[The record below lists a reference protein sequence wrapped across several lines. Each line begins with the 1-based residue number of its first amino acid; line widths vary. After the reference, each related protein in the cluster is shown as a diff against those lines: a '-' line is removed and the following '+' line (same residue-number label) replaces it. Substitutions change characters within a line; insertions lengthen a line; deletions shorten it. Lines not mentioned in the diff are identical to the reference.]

1 MSPTE
6 FAIERAMEF
15 ASILLLAAGAAFF
28 FAGTVGMLRFPDFYS
43 RLHALTKA
51 DNVGLG
57 LTVLG
62 LALRADSLA
71 TVGKLLV
78 IWALVLLAGATASHL
93 IARSGLRRGIRP
105 WTAP

>member
-1 MSPTE
+1 MPP
-6 FAIERAMEF
+6 IDLVL
-15 ASILLLAAGAAFF
+15 SILSSVLLIAGAGFF
-28 FAGTVGMLRFPDFYS
+28 FAGTVDMLRFPDFFS

-62 LALRADSLA
+62 LALRAESVPA
-71 TVGKLLV
+71 VGKLLI
-78 IWALVLLAGATASHL
+78 IWLLVLLAGATASHL
-93 IARSGLRRGIRP
+93 IARSGLRRGIKP

>member
-1 MSPTE
+1 MTM
-6 FAIERAMEF
+6 ID
-15 ASILLLAAGAAFF
+15 LLSALLVLAGAAFF
-28 FAGTVGMLRFPDFYS
+28 FAGTVGMLRFPDVFS
-43 RLHALTKA
+43 RLHALTKG

-71 TVGKLLV
+71 TVGKLVLV
-78 IWALVLLAGATASHL
+78 WMLVLLAGATASHL
-93 IARSGLRRGIRP
+93 IARSSLRRGIKP

>member
-1 MSPTE
+1 MSP
-6 FAIERAMEF
+6 IEWI
-15 ASILLLAAGAAFF
+15 STPPLLAGAAFF

-57 LTVLG
+57 LIALG
-62 LALRADSLA
+62 LALRSESVLTA
-71 TVGKLLV
+71 GKLLV

-93 IARSGLRRGIRP
+93 IARSGLRRGLRP
-105 WTAP
+105 WTAE